1 MFIYIKTQ
9 CRNLRRNWVINK
21 VSVVGGYY
29 FEISFRKSASKK
41 KIAKAVKI
49 CDRTGKLPIVC
60 DNLALYPKEERRRLD
75 VAPFRLFLLINTFC
89 HVIKGCERALITDKT
104 AKLCEYLEK
113 PIKSVRTLY
122 ILTNASEKYEETCE
136 RLLCQFGVSPIIIEK
151 INPLFPFTAVFSPF
165 EMNKNCGN
173 VKIGKGG
180 FQICEDE
187 VFLGNKRLP
196 FLLAAAIHLCIGT
209 GQTANA
215 LPCFLESG
223 NKKCSPDALRA
234 KIKDSRFLP

>member
-60 DNLALYPKEERRRLD
+60 GNIPLYPKEDKRRLD

-122 ILTNASEKYEETCE
+122 ILTSVAEKYEEACE
-136 RLLCQFGVSPIIIEK
+136 ELLCRFGVSPIIIEK
-151 INPLFPFTAVFSPF
+151 INPLFPFAAVFSPF
-165 EMNKNCGN
+165 ETDKNVGN
-173 VKIGKGG
+173 LKIGKGG

-187 VFLGNKRLP
+187 VILCGKRIP
-196 FLLAAAIHLCIGT
+196 FLLAAAIHTCIGANL
-209 GQTANA
+209 TANA

-223 NKKCSPDALRA
+223 NKKCSPDALRT
-234 KIKDSRFLP
+234 KIKDSRFSP